1 MGVVSKILGVALAGV
16 GFVTLF
22 YGMSTA
28 DALSFLWSFMGLVIM
43 SLGFAL
49 ITGGRQAEKKPPPP
63 TVTEIRCGS
72 CDFKE
77 IRDFK
82 KGDYVLMP
90 VEDACPKCQSSMT
103 IEGVYI
109 VREEPEV
116 KYNV

>member
-1 MGVVSKILGVALAGV
+1 MGIVSKLIGIALSAT
-16 GFVTLF
+16 GFVILF
-22 YGMSTA
+22 FGMSTN
-28 DALSFLWSFMGLVIM
+28 DALSFLWSFLGLIVM
-43 SLGFAL
+43 SFGFAL
-49 ITGGRQAEKKPPPP
+49 ITAGRPAEKKPPPP
-63 TVTEIRCGS
+63 TVTEIRCSS

-82 KGDYVLMP
+82 KGDYVLSP
-90 VEDACPKCQSSMT
+90 VEETCPKCQSAMT

>member
-1 MGVVSKILGVALAGV
+1 MSTVTRLLGIALAGV
-16 GFVTLF
+16 GFVILF
-22 YGMSTA
+22 FGMSTT
-28 DALSFLWSFMGLVIM
+28 DVLSWIWSFVGLVVM
-43 SLGFAL
+43 SFGFAL
-49 ITGGRQAEKKPPPP
+49 LTAGRTAEKKPPPP
-63 TVTEIRCGS
+63 TVTEIRCSS

-90 VEDACPKCQSSMT
+90 VGDACPKCHSAMT

-116 KYNV
+116 KYRV